1 MQAGQFNHVKTGSPW
16 LAVTKARS
24 LPPEID
30 NEGNIE
36 YKVILCPAFKTYLYY
51 FQLNID
57 G

>member
-36 YKVILCPAFKTYLYY
+36 YKVILRPAFKTYLYC
-51 FQLNID
+51 FQLDID